1 LSSPAA
7 PRGELVAALDE
18 VSASS
23 AGGAPFLWA
32 YGTTFLVTAVLSFFL
47 PRPTVALVAMFQG
60 ALALPV
66 AIWLER
72 RMGWQRM
79 ARDNP
84 LKSLSA
90 QLAMSQT
97 LGLPALIVV
106 YSLEP
111 GAIPV
116 TLASFA
122 GMHFIAYT
130 WLHRTRIYAVLGCT
144 LSLVAFAMQ
153 IVLGTKAFSVILLFI
168 GVSYQVAAPL
178 LRRHAA
184 RLTAPATAAPGA

>member
-1 LSSPAA
+1 MSSAGA
-7 PRGELVAALDE
+7 PRGEFAAALDE

-23 AGGAPFLWA
+23 AGGSPFLFA
-32 YGTTFLVTAVLSFFL
+32 YGTTFLATGILSFFL
-47 PRPTVALVAMFQG
+47 PRPTVALIAMFQG

-66 AIWLER
+66 ALWMER
-72 RMGWQRM
+72 RMGWVRM
-79 ARDNP
+79 AADNP
-84 LKSLSA
+84 LKPLSA

-97 LGLPALIVV
+97 FGLPALIVV
-106 YSLEP
+106 YSLNP

-130 WLHRTRIYAVLGCT
+130 WLHRTRIYGVLGGV
-144 LSLVAFAMQ
+144 LSIGAFVMQ
-153 IVLGTKAFSVILLFI
+153 IVLGTKAFSVILLFV
-168 GVSYQVAAPL
+168 GVSYLFAAPL

-184 RLTAPATAAPGA
+184 RLVPPSPGP